1 MSNNRQIR
9 TLRWLCAVVA
19 TLSVS
24 ALMAAANHF
33 GMVTLFTRALP
44 CLVFCTT
51 IVVFVAAIA
60 GLFASHHRLLIPT
73 KTLFQMAAPTLDL
86 IKPSDSVAKDSSKRS
101 VLLISYALLTFAV
114 VASRFYV
121 LHQDPTHSDPAA
133 FLRFAEEVRSFG
145 GPVELAKQLYTGQYN
160 QANQHPLFIAI
171 LSLNPTLAF
180 AKSISLFAGFA
191 TLLLVLTHISKKHGI
206 WPATLGLTLLSTNS
220 AVVYFASLATCESLL
235 ILIMTGVWVLLDRRP
250 SNPLT
255 MRRWFCIGAL
265 LGLAYLAKGTAPI
278 FLAGV
283 VGGCFATHWTTV
295 ESASS
300 KKRLSSSLMAVLI
313 VCLGW
318 VVVAHPLLI
327 RNVKVYGE
335 PLYSANQTFFYMDSF
350 PSGLDPF
357 GQVEAMGTH
366 EEIRADYLAKHS
378 LADMTNR
385 AITGTG
391 WQSYIFIRSLGP
403 TPLDDSRVLFG
414 IAILVLAGLA
424 LLHESTA
431 IKTTLAI
438 WVALSLLLFGWYIP
452 IAAGQRFMAPL
463 LPLLLAFAGIG
474 MWRVMSSVQR
484 WPRTTVV
491 LVFGV
496 IWNATWLAWTTI
508 AIWP

>member
-1 MSNNRQIR
+1 MSNNHQIR
-9 TLRWLCAVVA
+9 TLRWLCAIVA
-19 TLSVS
+19 VLAVT
-24 ALMAAANHF
+24 ALVTAADHF
-33 GMVTLFTRALP
+33 GMATLFNRALP

-60 GLFASHHRLLIPT
+60 GLFAPQQRLQNPT
-73 KTLFQMAAPTLDL
+73 TTLFQLAAPSLDL
-86 IKPSDSVAKDSSKRS
+86 MDTTDKTDKDIPKRS
-101 VLLISYALLTFAV
+101 ILLIAYAILTFAV

-133 FLRFAEEVRSFG
+133 FLRFAEEVRNFG
-145 GPVELAKQLYTGQYN
+145 GPVQLAKQLYTGQYI
-160 QANQHPLFIAI
+160 QANQHPLLIGI
-171 LSLNPTLAF
+171 LSLNPTLTF

-191 TLLLVLTHISKKHGI
+191 TLLLVLLHITKKHGV

-220 AVVYFASLATCESLL
+220 TFVYFASLATCESLL
-235 ILIMTGVWVLLDRRP
+235 ILIMTSVWVLLDWRS
-250 SNPLT
+250 SNPLS
-255 MRRWFCIGAL
+255 MRRWFFIGAL

-283 VGGCFATHWTTV
+283 VAGCFTTRWTTV
-295 ESASS
+295 KSDSH
-300 KKRLSSSLMAVLI
+300 KQRLISSLMAVLVI
-313 VCLGW
+313 CAGW

-327 RNVKVYGE
+327 RNIKVYGE

-350 PSGLDPF
+350 PSGADPF
-357 GQVEAMGTH
+357 GQVAALGTP
-366 EEIRADYLAKHS
+366 EEIRADYLATHS

-385 AITGTG
+385 GATGMG
-391 WQSYIFIRSLGP
+391 WQSFIFIRSLGP

-414 IAILVLAGLA
+414 IIFLLLASLS

-438 WVALSLLLFGWYIP
+438 WIALSLLLFGWYIP
-452 IAAGQRFMAPL
+452 IAAGPRFMAPL
-463 LPLLLAFAGIG
+463 LPLLLALTGVG
-474 MWRVMSSVQR
+474 MWRVMSYAQP

-496 IWNATWLAWTTI
+496 TWNAVWLAWSTI